1 MNQKIRAV
9 IFDMDGVLFASER
22 EYLKHLTGFMTELGG
37 HWNDEQ
43 LQRFCGISGEEH
55 WALMQEMLPCAMER
69 GEFYRMYGEYY
80 RKYPVNYDEIVEK
93 DAGET
98 LRELKRRGF
107 VLALASS
114 SSMKEIEEALT
125 AGKIKEYFDLLV
137 SGSDFKRSKPDP
149 EIYRYTLRK
158 LRITAENCAVVEDSL
173 YGIQAALG
181 AGIDLVIR
189 KENPGCFAGAG
200 YTKYKVKNL
209 GELLDISILQSEK
222 Q

>member
-80 RKYPVNYDEIVEK
+80 QKYPVEYDEIVEK

-114 SSMKEIEEALT
+114 SSMKEIEAALT
-125 AGKIKEYFDLLV
+125 AGRIKEYFDLLV
-137 SGSDFKRSKPDP
+137 SGSNFKRSKPDP
-149 EIYRYTLRK
+149 EIYSYTMKK
-158 LRITAENCAVVEDSL
+158 LGLPAEKCVVVEDSI
-173 YGIQAALG
+173 YGIQAALR
-181 AGIDLVIR
+181 AGITQVIR
-189 KENPGCFAGAG
+189 KENPGYFMGSG
-200 YTKYKVKNL
+200 DTEYKINHL
-209 GELLDISILQSEK
+209 GELLNFSILQSEE